1 MNIKT
6 QFAQRKGFINSY
18 HWDITDLKLEYY
30 LSLWLQ
36 WLDKVQLSFQTVMCI
51 AFPVLCVHVETTPN
65 IQIYNILSPSVTGHG
80 LHRLGLKSIEV
91 KLKSNEAKPSWTS
104 T

>member
-1 MNIKT
+1 MSESICSLPNDECLLYRLAGHTTNSLSGYGECLITGIALFTCNYTPVKSHKIREVLTKT
-6 QFAQRKGFINSY
+6 HF
-18 HWDITDLKLEYY
+18 
-30 LSLWLQ
+30 
-36 WLDKVQLSFQTVMCI
+36 M
-51 AFPVLCVHVETTPN
+51 
-65 IQIYNILSPSVTGHG
+65 LSPSVTGHG